1 MSRDEQGWVMG
12 VTGAIMA
19 LCFGLTSFLTAYLA
33 SYGVN
38 VPLILAVIGMAIT
51 AILMSTI
58 NRSEIEYQSD

>member
-1 MSRDEQGWVMG
+1 MG

-19 LCFGLTSFLTAYLA
+19 LCFGLTPFLTAYLA